1 MVYLPLLRLYH
12 RLVQAHS
19 ISQSYVFHFLSN
31 KWVILT
37 WSLSPDRY
45 AHVKYLEKAGSTAF
59 TAGNRRPLAPIG
71 HLSSLW
77 QSRSTLKET
86 SWRHLLCAEDPIAFR
101 QHPLRGAL
109 ERFSAFFVFCLFSFY
124 ASEPRCLFK
133 THTCTER
140 KALRFEEPKQ
150 ANSTQLPSVW
160 WYWTEG
166 QSHWWRDALSVE
178 GPIIQ
183 LAFGSWRLLGA
194 LCLRLGAQCPRLK
207 SMSPALT
214 VLAGY

>member
-1 MVYLPLLRLYH
+1 MVCLPLLRLYH

-19 ISQSYVFHFLSN
+19 ISQRCVFHFLSN

-45 AHVKYLEKAGSTAF
+45 AHVKYLEKAGSTVF
-59 TAGNRRPLAPIG
+59 TAGNRRLLAPVG

-101 QHPLRGAL
+101 QHPLRGSL

-133 THTCTER
+133 THLHR
-140 KALRFEEPKQ
+140 K
-150 ANSTQLPSVW
+150 
-160 WYWTEG
+160 
-166 QSHWWRDALSVE
+166 E
-178 GPIIQ
+178 GPAVWGAKTGKFHPAPQ
-183 LAFGSWRLLGA
+183 RLMILDRRAISLMAG
-194 LCLRLGAQCPRLK
+194 CPECGK
-207 SMSPALT
+207 
-214 VLAGY
+214 VL